1 MNICMIGCWY
11 KYDIYSHQF
20 NNIIE
25 TLKNEKDM
33 NIHLLTSNC
42 NCFSSAQRYSIAKEE
57 LLSEEGEVIK
67 IPYAPLEPN
76 KKYGSLKANLVKY
89 SKLNIFLEVIRG
101 FAFFFKARNCQLIH
115 FDQVLRSFG
124 IVSFTTLLMLSK
136 FTHKKIVVTVHE
148 IDPFQAKHKWLTKL
162 YNKAD
167 KVIAL
172 SQDMKD
178 ELISLGV
185 ADLKI
190 AIIHYSTA
198 MQDKID
204 LERTQFIYYGGH
216 KLLKGKGFDT
226 LLAALQI
233 LKAKSRKVKVKIY
246 VGEGCIGLEEGKRQ
260 VTDLELDDVVEWS
273 DFLYGRSLAEAY
285 QSSLACLIPF
295 TGGAGRYPATM
306 AMANST
312 PVIATRKAELPEYL
326 GDLGIYLGES
336 PAEDLANAMLNL
348 MDHPSLAEKLGR
360 KLKSRA
366 NLLFNSKANGL
377 QVGSLYKE
385 IYASG

>member
-1 MNICMIGCWY
+1 
-11 KYDIYSHQF
+11 
-20 NNIIE
+20 
-25 TLKNEKDM
+25 
-33 NIHLLTSNC
+33 
-42 NCFSSAQRYSIAKEE
+42 
-57 LLSEEGEVIK
+57 
-67 IPYAPLEPN
+67 
-76 KKYGSLKANLVKY
+76 
-89 SKLNIFLEVIRG
+89 
-101 FAFFFKARNCQLIH
+101 
-115 FDQVLRSFG
+115 
-124 IVSFTTLLMLSK
+124 MLSK

-348 MDHPSLAEKLGR
+348 MDHPYLAEKLGR